1 MDVAV
6 GTHRI
11 PAVARAIR
19 RLWLAEHR
27 VIIHGC
33 LCEDWVRLRRRV
45 DVLRVRVDLEVGGW
59 LLQTKLVA
67 GEAHDLK
74 SLGMKPLMNL
84 RQLRIVERRYASV
97 GGHINHKDNVVTV
110 LVKLLEVPV
119 DVDGG
124 QVEELANA
132 QRRVR

>member
-1 MDVAV
+1 
-6 GTHRI
+6 
-11 PAVARAIR
+11 
-19 RLWLAEHR
+19 
-27 VIIHGC
+27 
-33 LCEDWVRLRRRV
+33 
-45 DVLRVRVDLEVGGW
+45 
-59 LLQTKLVA
+59 
-67 GEAHDLK
+67 
-74 SLGMKPLMNL
+74 MKPLMNL
-84 RQLRIVERRYASV
+84 RQLRIVEGRYASV